1 MDSFKLRLSLAGLLA
16 LGASATA
23 QAADLPPPH
32 MPMPAPVEFAGGWY
46 LRGDVGVSHYDG
58 GKFKSLD
65 SNDTA
70 RFSDQDFGSGGFAGA
85 GIGYQFN
92 NWFRADVTGEYRFST
107 GVRAHDRD
115 SWIGGGGRVSST
127 EGYQGDYSAAV
138 VMLNGYFDLGT
149 WYGITPFVGAGVG
162 WAENYLH
169 GFETSTQNVYLDH
182 ADWNN
187 GVSGGTIRDA
197 HKGNLAWALHAGLGY
212 DVTPN
217 LKLEIAYRYL
227 NLGDAKTGIVDCF
240 CGITHPGYKVKEL
253 ESHDIKIG
261 MRWMFGG
268 PVAQPVSYDA
278 PIIRKY

>member
-1 MDSFKLRLSLAGLLA
+1 MGSFKLYATLAGVMALA
-16 LGASATA
+16 TTA
-23 QAADLPPPH
+23 QAADLLPPAP
-32 MPMPAPVEFAGGWY
+32 PAPVPVDVGGGWY
-46 LRGDVGVSHYDG
+46 LRGDVGVSHYEG
-58 GKFKSLD
+58 GKFS
-65 SNDTA
+65 SVEPTTA
-70 RFSDQDFGSGGFAGA
+70 KFSDQDFGSGGFAGA

-107 GVRAHDRD
+107 GVKAHDRD
-115 SWIGGGGRVSST
+115 SWTGGSGRVSSI

-169 GFETSTQNVYLDH
+169 AFETSTQNVYLDH
-182 ADWNN
+182 PDWNN

-227 NLGDAKTGIVDCF
+227 NLGDAKTGVVDCF
-240 CGITHPGYKVKEL
+240 CGETHQGYKAKEL

-261 MRWMFGG
+261 MRWLLGAPV
-268 PVAQPVSYDA
+268 PVADYGA